1 VKISLSVIS
10 RVVAL
15 GLALVSVSVYS
26 ANRGANA
33 SLDDKVQSL
42 KKEVMELNRDLL
54 LLEEELLFPTS
65 TQIAIFLSLDVG
77 NYFQLDSVELKID
90 DKTVSHYLYTKQ
102 EREALQRG
110 GVQRL
115 YMGNVK
121 KGKRELVAVFKGP
134 GPNGR
139 EYKRGT
145 KLEFEK
151 GSGTKYI
158 ELKITDVTKKLQ
170 PEFVVKEWE

>member
-1 VKISLSVIS
+1 MKISVSVIS
-10 RVVAL
+10 GVLAL
-15 GLALVSVSVYS
+15 GLALVSVSASS
-26 ANRGANA
+26 ASRNASA

-42 KKEVMELNRDLL
+42 KKEVMQLNRDLL

-65 TQIAIFLSLDVG
+65 TQIAVFLSLDVG

-90 DKTVSHYLYTKQ
+90 DKTVTHYLYTKQ

-115 YMGNVK
+115 YLGNVK
-121 KGKRELVAVFKGP
+121 KGKREIVAVFKGP

-139 EYKRGT
+139 EYRRAT

-151 GSGTKYI
+151 GASTKYI
-158 ELKITDVTKKLQ
+158 ELKITDVSKKLQ
-170 PEFVVKEWE
+170 PDFIIKEWE

>member
-1 VKISLSVIS
+1 
-10 RVVAL
+10 
-15 GLALVSVSVYS
+15 VYS
-26 ANRGANA
+26 ANRGASA

-65 TQIAIFLSLDVG
+65 TQISVFLSLDVG

-90 DKTVSHYLYTKQ
+90 DKTVTNYLYTKQ

-115 YMGNVK
+115 YMGNIK

-139 EYKRGT
+139 EYKRAT
-145 KLEFEK
+145 KLEIEK

>member
-1 VKISLSVIS
+1 MIS
-10 RVVAL
+10 VVTAL
-15 GLALVSVSVYS
+15 GLVLLSVAAS
-26 ANRGANA
+26 GADEKGASA

-42 KKEVMELNRDLL
+42 KKEVMQLNRDLF

-65 TQIAIFLSLDVG
+65 TQVAVFLSVDVG

-90 DKTVSHYLYTKQ
+90 DKTVTHYLYTKQ
-102 EREALQRG
+102 ERDALQRG

-115 YMGNVK
+115 YLGNVK
-121 KGKRELVAVFKGP
+121 KGKRELVAVFVGP

-139 EYKRGT
+139 EYRRAT

-151 GSGTKYI
+151 GPGTKYI
-158 ELKITDVTKKLQ
+158 ELKITDVSKKLQ
-170 PEFVVKEWE
+170 PEFVIKEWE